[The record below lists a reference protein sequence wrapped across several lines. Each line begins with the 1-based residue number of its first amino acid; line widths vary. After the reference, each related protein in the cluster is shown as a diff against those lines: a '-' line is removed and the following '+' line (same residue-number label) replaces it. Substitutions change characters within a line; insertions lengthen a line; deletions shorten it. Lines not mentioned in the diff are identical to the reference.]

1 MVPDL
6 ILFVNQNSLSVVT
19 DWLRK
24 KVLLIINYKVN
35 TYVPD
40 VISFGGKKIL
50 CCLEILKSLF
60 FSISHDSELE
70 AWKANQVSKLPASVA
85 LEDRPQV
92 SAEV

>member
-6 ILFVNQNSLSVVT
+6 ILFVNQNNLSVVT

-40 VISFGGKKIL
+40 VISFGGKKNPL
-50 CCLEILKSLF
+50 LLRNFEIPVLLKSHMIL
-60 FSISHDSELE
+60 S
-70 AWKANQVSKLPASVA
+70 
-85 LEDRPQV
+85 
-92 SAEV
+92 